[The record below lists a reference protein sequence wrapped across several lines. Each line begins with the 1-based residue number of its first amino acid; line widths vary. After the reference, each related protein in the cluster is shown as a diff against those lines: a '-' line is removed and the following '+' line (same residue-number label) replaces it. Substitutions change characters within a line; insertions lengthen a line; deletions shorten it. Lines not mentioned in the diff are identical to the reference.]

1 MYGAYGAYGSW
12 FHEKPDEAEVV
23 TRFFRFL
30 TKPATSDA
38 SIAIAKRVVNT
49 VQETLGF
56 AAIIPIRAVQ
66 RIGDRMFASSRMTC
80 FWPGLA
86 AAWYR
91 GNTTSLAIAIFS
103 TWALVLL
110 LLATFVWPQWVSLI
124 ALRGLW
130 LLAFVVWIGATS
142 RSQWQF
148 ARMMQVSKP
157 LEAKDNFLLAQTD
170 YLAGNWFEAE
180 AKLLQILH
188 DFPRDAESQ
197 LLLVGVLRHT
207 RRFRPALRRLA
218 HLETLDSATRWR
230 YELARERT
238 IIESRIE
245 EELAEQ
251 AEVTSEP
258 DQILVGEVGET
269 PSVTSAA

>member
-1 MYGAYGAYGSW
+1 
-12 FHEKPDEAEVV
+12 
-23 TRFFRFL
+23 
-30 TKPATSDA
+30 
-38 SIAIAKRVVNT
+38 
-49 VQETLGF
+49 
-56 AAIIPIRAVQ
+56 
-66 RIGDRMFASSRMTC
+66 MFASSRMAC

-103 TWALVLL
+103 TWIFSLL
-110 LLATFVWPQWVSLI
+110 LLASFVWSQWIPVI
-124 ALRGLW
+124 ALRSLW
-130 LLAFVVWIGATS
+130 LLSIVVWFGAML

-148 ARMMQVSKP
+148 ARLMQVSKP

-170 YLAGNWFEAE
+170 YLSGNWFEAE

-218 HLETLDSATRWR
+218 HLETLDSAARWR
-230 YELARERT
+230 YEILRERA
-238 IIESRIE
+238 IIESRIA
-245 EELAEQ
+245 EELAER
-251 AEVTSEP
+251 AEVDSAPAEDTA
-258 DQILVGEVGET
+258 DVATET
-269 PSVTSAA
+269 PGVKSAA

>member
-1 MYGAYGAYGSW
+1 
-12 FHEKPDEAEVV
+12 
-23 TRFFRFL
+23 
-30 TKPATSDA
+30 
-38 SIAIAKRVVNT
+38 
-49 VQETLGF
+49 
-56 AAIIPIRAVQ
+56 
-66 RIGDRMFASSRMTC
+66 MFASSRIAC

-103 TWALVLL
+103 TWGVAIL
-110 LLATFVWPQWVSLI
+110 LLATFVWPQWISLL
-124 ALRGLW
+124 ALRCLW
-130 LLAFVVWIGATS
+130 VLAVAVWFAAAIH
-142 RSQWQF
+142 SQWHF
-148 ARMMQVSKP
+148 AQLMQVSKP

-207 RRFRPALRRLA
+207 RRFKPALRRLA

-230 YELARERT
+230 HEIVRERA
-238 IIESRIE
+238 IIERRILE
-245 EELAEQ
+245 ESEEDAEL
-251 AEVTSEP
+251 TSETETSS
-258 DQILVGEVGET
+258 QENSGEA
-269 PSVTSAA
+269 PSVKAAA